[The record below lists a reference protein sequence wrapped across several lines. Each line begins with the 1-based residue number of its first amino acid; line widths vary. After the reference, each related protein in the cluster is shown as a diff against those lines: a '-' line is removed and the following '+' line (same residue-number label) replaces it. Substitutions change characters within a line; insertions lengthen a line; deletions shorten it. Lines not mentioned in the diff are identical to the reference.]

1 MRHWV
6 KPNEPL
12 CFFLLTFAVSWAIW
26 IPSMLEMSRP
36 AHAHL
41 LCPGRLGALAALYGP
56 TFSALVITA
65 LADGWAG
72 LRELL
77 GRLARWRVPAR
88 WYLVVIVG
96 APLLR
101 ALALWVD
108 ALVRGIAPEV
118 TGADWWFMLALL
130 PATLVAGPAAE
141 ELGWRGFALPRLQ
154 ARWNALVS
162 SVVLGVV
169 WTAWHLPPF
178 IWHVEGYSPTQ
189 PFAWF
194 LLWVVSFSILFTWV
208 FNHTRGS
215 VWMAILLHMAVNH
228 TSRFASEL
236 VSTAH
241 QATLTVTLVTATA
254 AAVVVLFFG
263 AEHLNR
269 RGKRFTLP

>member
-1 MRHWV
+1 MRHWI
-6 KPNEPL
+6 KRNE
-12 CFFLLTFAVSWAIW
+12 LLSYFVLAFAVSWAIW
-26 IPSMLEMSRP
+26 IPSVQEMRRRGFVDLRSWAP
-36 AHAHL
+36 
-41 LCPGRLGALAALYGP
+41 LCALVAVYGP

-65 LADGWAG
+65 LGDGRAG

-77 GRLARWRVPAR
+77 GRLVRWRVPAR

-108 ALVRGIAPEV
+108 ALVKGITPEV
-118 TGADWWFMLALL
+118 TGTDWWFVLGLL

-162 SVVLGVV
+162 GVVLGVV
-169 WTAWHLPPF
+169 WAAWHLPPF
-178 IWHVEGYSPTQ
+178 LWHVKGYSPGE
-189 PFAWF
+189 PFSQF

-215 VWMAILLHMAVNH
+215 VWMAILLHLAVNH
-228 TSRFASEL
+228 TSRFAPEL

-241 QATLTVTLVTATA
+241 EARLTVTLVTATA
-254 AAVVVLFFG
+254 AVLVVLVFG
-263 AEHLNR
+263 AEYLNR
-269 RGKRFTLP
+269 RGKRFALT